1 MYKFLCHIV
10 AILVPARLVMTNRN
24 WKRKA
29 EVGITPILSSD
40 ISWSNQ
46 SMHRSTSNRYRINV
60 LYFSNL
66 GKYNCY
72 IALNKYINVLYRI
85 PDRTSQT
92 SQYPVCDPKTFFSC
106 FGLQTRY
113 LTMTWLSSHP
123 DHAFRKSLPNNTDNN
138 AYIAV
143 EAL

>member
-24 WKRKA
+24 WQRKA

-46 SMHRSTSNRYRINV
+46 IMHRSTRNRYRINV

-72 IALNKYINVLYRI
+72 IALNKYINVLYIGFQIGLSKLLNILFVTQRL
-85 PDRTSQT
+85 
-92 SQYPVCDPKTFFSC
+92 FFLFWIADKISYNDLIILPPRSR
-106 FGLQTRY
+106 LQKVVAKQH
-113 LTMTWLSSHP
+113 WQ
-123 DHAFRKSLPNNTDNN
+123 
-138 AYIAV
+138 
-143 EAL
+143 

>member
-24 WKRKA
+24 WQRKA

-46 SMHRSTSNRYRINV
+46 IMHRSTSNRYRINV

-66 GKYNCY
+66 GKNNCY

-85 PDRTSQT
+85 PDRTFQT
-92 SQYPVCDPKTFFSC
+92 SQYPVCDPKTFFLFWIADKISYNDLIILPPRSR
-106 FGLQTRY
+106 LQ
-113 LTMTWLSSHP
+113 
-123 DHAFRKSLPNNTDNN
+123 KSV
-138 AYIAV
+138 AKQHWQ
-143 EAL
+143 

>member
-10 AILVPARLVMTNRN
+10 AILVPARLVMINRN
-24 WKRKA
+24 WQRKA

-46 SMHRSTSNRYRINV
+46 IMHRSTSNRYRINV

-85 PDRTSQT
+85 PDRTFQT
-92 SQYPVCDPKTFFSC
+92 SQYPVCDPKTFFLVLDC
-106 FGLQTRY
+106 RQDILQWPDYPPTQITPSESRCQTT
-113 LTMTWLSSHP
+113 LTIMHTL
-123 DHAFRKSLPNNTDNN
+123 L
-138 AYIAV
+138 
-143 EAL
+143 